1 VDSHV
6 YGTELARLNL
16 ESAVDLAGSNF
27 DLPLLEI
34 ISLGISV
41 IRLIAVWKR
50 SACLVELE
58 RREVRVAAP
67 MLAVL
72 VPHVVDL
79 ESVSNRTQ
87 ERERWEM
94 V

>member
-16 ESAVDLAGSNF
+16 ESAVDLAGSSF

-34 ISLGISV
+34 ISLGN
-41 IRLIAVWKR
+41 IRLITVWKR
-50 SACLVELE
+50 STCLVELE
-58 RREVRVAAP
+58 RREVRIAAP